1 MWWEKKSRSAVTPR
15 NSAPAARFKLDKAMS
30 EAKLTNSTSG
40 AAQSD
45 QSVLG
50 RSIVLRGELSANE
63 DLILEGQFEGNV
75 SLEEHCLTIG
85 PHGQL
90 NGDTRARQVIIQGSV
105 HGNVFAREKI
115 EIRKTG
121 KVVGNLLAAGIAIED
136 GGYLKGGIDILRE
149 EVEEKAGGWVAAP
162 RQFEPGPQRG
172 DGFQAQPSEVRSTV
186 AQNDAHGA
194 SQPTSPGDSE
204 PPSESST

>member
-15 NSAPAARFKLDKAMS
+15 NSAPGARFKLDKAMS
-30 EAKLTNSTSG
+30 EVKLTNSTSG
-40 AAQSD
+40 AARSD

-50 RSIVLRGELSANE
+50 CSIVVRGELSANE

-85 PHGQL
+85 PHGKL
-90 NGDTRARQVIIQGSV
+90 NGDTRARQVIVQGSV

-121 KVVGNLLAAGIAIED
+121 KVVGDLLAAGIAIED
-136 GGYLKGGIDILRE
+136 GGYLKGSIDILRE
-149 EVEEKAGGWVAAP
+149 EVEEKASGRAAVP
-162 RQFEPGPQRG
+162 RQFEPGAQRR
-172 DGFQAQPSEVRSTV
+172 DGFKVQPSEIRSTV
-186 AQNDAHGA
+186 AQNDAQGA
-194 SQPTSPGDSE
+194 SQPTSPDSE